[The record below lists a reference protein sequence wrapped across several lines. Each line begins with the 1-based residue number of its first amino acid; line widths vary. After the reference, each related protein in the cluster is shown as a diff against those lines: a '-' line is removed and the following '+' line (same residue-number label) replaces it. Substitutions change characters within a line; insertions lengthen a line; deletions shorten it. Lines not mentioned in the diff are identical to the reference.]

1 MRKRVRAIYAGA
13 ALVINAGYAV
23 AAAPEPQTAKEQAT
37 PAQLFGRLAEVDDIS
52 LSPDGK
58 SVVYIGPGAGTMTY
72 AVVMDVQTGKFH
84 LAAKQD
90 GKPLNLDSCGW
101 SSNTR
106 IVCTMAG
113 VEFAHDPPLGYTRTV
128 AVDQDGKNPVYLGRR
143 PALEA
148 RRILQFDGQIIDWM
162 SGDGTVL
169 MTRDYVPDDTTGS
182 RLGSSGD
189 GLGVDRV
196 DTATGRAATVERP
209 TKTARDYITDGQ
221 GTIRIRALYDAQ
233 TDGTLTGLTVY
244 MYRPAG
250 ERGWKTFSRTK
261 EGTVAFTPIA
271 VDGTRDLAYAVR
283 TLNGRDAL
291 YSVALD
297 GSFKEELV
305 SSHPEVDVS
314 RVVTIGRR
322 GRVIGASFTTDR
334 REIEYFDPEYKK
346 LAASLARVLPK
357 TPLIYFLS
365 ASADEKK
372 LLIFA
377 ESDTDPGRY
386 YIFDKQTRH
395 LDELLQARPALA
407 DLTLAPMKSITF
419 KAADGTAIPAYLTLP
434 VGGQT
439 KGLPA
444 IVMPHGGPSYRDS
457 WGFDWLVQFFAQ
469 RGYAVLQPEYRGSS
483 GYGDA
488 FYAQNGFRS
497 WQKAMGDIG
506 DAGRWLV
513 KEGIADPS
521 KLAIVGWSYGG
532 YAALQSNV
540 VDPTLFKAIIAVAPV
555 TDLGMVKREAIGY
568 TNSQIV
574 ARQIGSGDIVT
585 QGSPARHAD
594 RITAPVLMFHG
605 DHDLNVLVAESK
617 AMDAALRKAGK
628 KSELVIFP
636 GLDHQLE
643 DSDARAKML
652 DQSDRFLRAALHM

>member
-1 MRKRVRAIYAGA
+1 
-13 ALVINAGYAV
+13 
-23 AAAPEPQTAKEQAT
+23 
-37 PAQLFGRLAEVDDIS
+37 
-52 LSPDGK
+52 
-58 SVVYIGPGAGTMTY
+58 
-72 AVVMDVQTGKFH
+72 
-84 LAAKQD
+84 
-90 GKPLNLDSCGW
+90 LD
-101 SSNTR
+101 
-106 IVCTMAG
+106 
-113 VEFAHDPPLGYTRTV
+113 
-128 AVDQDGKNPVYLGRR
+128 
-143 PALEA
+143 EA
-148 RRILQFDGQIIDWM
+148 
-162 SGDGTVL
+162 S
-169 MTRDYVPDDTTGS
+169 
-182 RLGSSGD
+182 
-189 GLGVDRV
+189 
-196 DTATGRAATVERP
+196 
-209 TKTARDYITDGQ
+209 
-221 GTIRIRALYDAQ
+221 
-233 TDGTLTGLTVY
+233 TDGTLTGVTTYL
-244 MYRPAG
+244 YRPAG
-250 ERGWKTFSRTK
+250 ERGWKSFSRTK
-261 EGTVAFTPIA
+261 DGTVAFTPIA
-271 VDGTRDLAYAVR
+271 VDGTRNLAYAVR

-291 YSVALD
+291 YSVTLD

-305 SSHPEVDVS
+305 ASHPEVDVS

-334 REIEYFDPEYKK
+334 RQIEYFDPEYKK
-346 LAASLARVLPK
+346 LATSLARVMPK

-377 ESDTDPGRY
+377 ESDTNPGQY

-395 LDELLQARPALA
+395 LDELLEARPALNDVA
-407 DLTLAPMKSITF
+407 LAPMKSITF
-419 KAADGTAIPAYLTLP
+419 KAADGTSIPAYLTLP
-434 VGGQT
+434 VGGLA

-497 WQKAMGDIG
+497 WQKAMGDVA

-532 YAALQSNV
+532 YAALQANV

-555 TDLGMVKREAIGY
+555 TDLGMIKREANGY
-568 TNSQIV
+568 TNSQLV
-574 ARQIGSGDIVT
+574 ARQIGSGEIVT

-605 DHDLNVLVAESK
+605 DHDLNVSVAESK

-636 GLDHQLE
+636 GLDHQIE
-643 DSDARAKML
+643 DSEARARML
-652 DQSDRFLRAALHM
+652 DQSDRFLRTALHM